1 MQTTLP
7 IRKSKKVPES
17 FSDKLLQ
24 AVFYLIAAASAFLC
38 LYPFLQVLMSS
49 FADEV
54 TLVREGYQL
63 IPSKFSLD
71 AYTTIFNN
79 TAILKAYGVTLF
91 TTIAGTFLSVFV
103 TAMASFAL
111 SGKKMKYR
119 NFFNTMFYLTMIFSG
134 GLVPSY
140 ILITNYLNLQ
150 DNILVYIIPSAFNVW
165 NMFLLKNFFNEIPN
179 EIIESAQI
187 DGASEFQILMK
198 IILPL
203 SLPAIATI
211 SLFTALGFWNEWM
224 TSVLY
229 INDPNLYSLQYMIV
243 RMVNNVSA
251 AQNIGQIGLPAGII
265 TVPAQTLRL
274 ATSIITIGPI
284 ILLYPFLQ
292 KYFVSGLRVGGV
304 KG

>member
-1 MQTTLP
+1 MQETVKL
-7 IRKSKKVPES
+7 RKSNKIKEP
-17 FSDKLLQ
+17 FSDKLLIV
-24 AVFYLIAAASAFLC
+24 VFYIIAAASAFLC

-71 AYTTIFNN
+71 AYKTIFNN
-79 TAILKAYGVTLF
+79 SAILKAYGVTLF
-91 TTIAGTFLSVFV
+91 TTIFGTFISVFI
-103 TAMASFAL
+103 TAMASYAL

-119 NFFNTMFYLTMIFSG
+119 NFFNTLFYLTMIFSG

-140 ILITNYLNLQ
+140 ILITNYLHLQ
-150 DNILVYIIPSAFNVW
+150 DNIFVYIIPYAFNVW
-165 NMFLLKNFFNEIPN
+165 NMFLLKNFFNEIPP
-179 EIIESAQI
+179 EIIESASI
-187 DGASEFQILMK
+187 DGASEFQTLMK

-203 SLPAIATI
+203 SLPAIATV

-229 INDPNLYSLQYMIV
+229 INNPDLYSLQYMIV

-251 AQNIGQIGLPAGII
+251 AQNLGQIGLPPGVI

-292 KYFVSGLRVGGV
+292 KYFVAGLRVGGV